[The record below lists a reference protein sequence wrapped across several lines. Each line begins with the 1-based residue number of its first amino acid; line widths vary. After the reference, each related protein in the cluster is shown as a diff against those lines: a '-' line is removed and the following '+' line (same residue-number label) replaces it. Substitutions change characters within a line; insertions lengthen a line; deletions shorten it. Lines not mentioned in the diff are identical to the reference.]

1 MKKFVLLNIVIC
13 IFGLIGCN
21 HINQK
26 QSITEDVVD
35 FNQWYLKEHPNKIAV
50 ATSFIPTVDINYIDG
65 LSLEELIIQ
74 NCYKEKT
81 TYTCED
87 ALEFR
92 RELNANHHVSFK
104 FVPDSSNLAKAYCLE
119 DPSHFKKYNSEYCN
133 NVCIKYKGIKK
144 LCVRKMNRKPRK
156 YGINIWSN
164 YLGKI
169 KLVSSNTHLKIFCA

>member
-133 NVCIKYKGIKK
+133 NVCIKYKET
-144 LCVRKMNRKPRK
+144 LRKENEQKTQEIWDK
-156 YGINIWSN
+156 Y
-164 YLGKI
+164 LE
-169 KLVSSNTHLKIFCA
+169 